1 MLTEEQGRGILNI
14 SALIVMLRARFAK
27 VEELSPDSSTTVAGI
42 LDRMT
47 DTHLLILA
55 DADIKWLSDQAA
67 SRLIKRGVIL
77 Q

>member
-1 MLTEEQGRGILNI
+1 MLTAEQGRAIFNL
-14 SALIVMLRARFAK
+14 SALIVTLRARFAK
-27 VEELSPDSSTTVAGI
+27 VEELSPDGSTTVAGI

-67 SRLIKRGVIL
+67 SRLIQRGIII

>member
-14 SALIVMLRARFAK
+14 SALIVTLRARFAK